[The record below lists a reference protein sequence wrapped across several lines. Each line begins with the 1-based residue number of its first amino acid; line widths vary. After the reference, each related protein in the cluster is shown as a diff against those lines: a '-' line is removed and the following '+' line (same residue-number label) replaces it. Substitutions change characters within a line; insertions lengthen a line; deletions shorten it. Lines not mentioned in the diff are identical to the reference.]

1 MIAYAVMDFNY
12 IYYYLLNFDFYY
24 DQIKIFDNGIISK
37 KINNFITL
45 QRWKMGKRN
54 AEKDNLIGGSFFH
67 AISTPTTPLNNPN
80 V

>member
-1 MIAYAVMDFNY
+1 MKE
-12 IYYYLLNFDFYY
+12 L
-24 DQIKIFDNGIISK
+24 K
-37 KINNFITL
+37 KYFLTL
-45 QRWKMGKRN
+45 QRWKTGKRN